1 MSSSET
7 LLKAKTLLG
16 LSNKATL
23 FEVKQRYR
31 NLMHKW
37 HPDKNPDD
45 LKSAQEM
52 SVQINDAYK
61 VILEYCKHY
70 EYSFNEED
78 IREKGA
84 SPHEWWESRF
94 GETHQPK
101 KKK

>member
-1 MSSSET
+1 MSSLET

-16 LSNKATL
+16 LCDKATL

-45 LKSAQEM
+45 IKTSQQM

-70 EYSFNEED
+70 EYSFKEED
-78 IREKGA
+78 IRHKSA
-84 SPHEWWESRF
+84 SPDEWWESRF
-94 GETHQPK
+94 GDPNRPK
-101 KKK
+101 K